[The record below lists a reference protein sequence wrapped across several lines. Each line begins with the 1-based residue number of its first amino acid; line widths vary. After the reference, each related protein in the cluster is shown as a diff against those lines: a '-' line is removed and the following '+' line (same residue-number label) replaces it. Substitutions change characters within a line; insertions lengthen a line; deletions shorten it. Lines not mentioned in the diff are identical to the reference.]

1 MVHENEN
8 NSASLLIAKKTDLRA
23 CTSKPHLY
31 VISACKISHHKTMSH
46 PNIFMRLI
54 KQSQNLLKY

>member
-31 VISACKISHHKTMSH
+31 VIAHVKFHIIKPCLTL
-46 PNIFMRLI
+46 IFL
-54 KQSQNLLKY
+54 